1 MVIAHFGQ
9 FGSVLIRHGLPTFVS
24 LVLYCVVLELHD
36 KLYELAKLDL
46 KAANILTNNYIFSHA
61 IYFYAQSFE
70 KSTKSILAEYFA
82 LFENMAKHE
91 IEQKLKKSYGHK
103 LINVSTGMMRILIDD
118 DTRRYEM
125 AGGKETDDFIQK
137 PREAIQSLDLHTYTE
152 EDMIVNFRD
161 IVSHNYRFYLKTKNK
176 ESNDEHPGWEYLR
189 QRFANPKTKYLKY
202 MTISWILA
210 PVLENV
216 EQYVMYP
223 SKSVN
228 YNNVEFF
235 MDYGNKTACEML
247 DEMISELI
255 DIVPLV
261 WEKIKTLTPE

>member
-1 MVIAHFGQ
+1 MF
-9 FGSVLIRHGLPTFVS
+9 FF
-24 LVLYCVVLELHD
+24 CVVLEIHE

-46 KAANILTNNYIFSHA
+46 KAANILRNNYIFSHA

-82 LFENMAKHE
+82 SFENMAKHE

-103 LINVSTGMMRILIDD
+103 LINVSTGMMHILIDD
-118 DTRRYEM
+118 DTRRYVM
-125 AGGKETDDFIQK
+125 SGGKETDDFIQK

-216 EQYVMYP
+216 EQYVRYP